1 MGTYALII
9 QPYKGL
15 PLKISLSEDDGRQDT
30 IERVVEASATGNFV
44 FSDLTYKFT
53 LVCEDKH
60 FIQGAQVYINDTYQ
74 PSSYNEGEIAF
85 WEKGTESRIFL
96 DCYGFVKIGLK
107 LFYYDGSERSLS
119 SEYLSVLVEKGQLN
133 ESVEAMVMYVY
144 NHQES
149 LLLNGESKPRNNAT
163 LKENGFRNLTA
174 QIALAEEIAR
184 VYENNYGFFKANSRF
199 RTERAEKID
208 CIERLQYVTPATLR
222 YVTSHPDQLRNV
234 YSNTGI
240 RIGSQ
245 TYEPRKILTLHD
257 VCSFDIYEN
266 RIVVGFLSKILDDI
280 YDMREHCKSLLQ
292 NSPKGKDHASGYVY
306 SSYFMFSE
314 AIQTLKKKEQQ
325 LSRLYEKFSQLWH
338 MYRDALMISPE
349 PLLHEPKPTAVFM
362 SIAQYNII
370 FVRIYQWFKYGI
382 YSFESEKYML
392 SFVKISSLYE
402 SYLLAKMLEYFK
414 NRDYVLQSATKCVY
428 PVHRSWKYRNTQCNN
443 TFIFQSKKK
452 RITLYYQPVIFDTD
466 RHDINGI
473 GLYRNNSIPADGDT
487 TKEGARYYT
496 PDFLIKFDEEDTSK
510 YLIIDAKFSKFG
522 NVRVPIVKN
531 LAFKYLFSLSPIKNN
546 HMIAGMGIIYGKC
559 WKGEQVQ
566 SAYDKQI
573 EGNEVF
579 PFTDIVP
586 LIEGIDSEDHFNK
599 LDLLFKKLER

>member
-1 MGTYALII
+1 MRDSFCFTRKVQEAKAVSMRIEQRHREYEELEHEVNELREEKEKATEELKQNAL
-9 QPYKGL
+9 KEKDEEL
-15 PLKISLSEDDGRQDT
+15 RQK
-30 IERVVEASATGNFV
+30 A
-44 FSDLTYKFT
+44 
-53 LVCEDKH
+53 
-60 FIQGAQVYINDTYQ
+60 
-74 PSSYNEGEIAF
+74 
-85 WEKGTESRIFL
+85 
-96 DCYGFVKIGLK
+96 
-107 LFYYDGSERSLS
+107 
-119 SEYLSVLVEKGQLN
+119 SEYDEWCVK
-133 ESVEAMVMYVY
+133 
-144 NHQES
+144 
-149 LLLNGESKPRNNAT
+149 
-163 LKENGFRNLTA
+163 LTA
-174 QIALAEEIAR
+174 IKNE
-184 VYENNYGFFKANSRF
+184 
-199 RTERAEKID
+199 
-208 CIERLQYVTPATLR
+208 
-222 YVTSHPDQLRNV
+222 
-234 YSNTGI
+234 
-240 RIGSQ
+240 
-245 TYEPRKILTLHD
+245 
-257 VCSFDIYEN
+257 
-266 RIVVGFLSKILDDI
+266 
-280 YDMREHCKSLLQ
+280 
-292 NSPKGKDHASGYVY
+292 
-306 SSYFMFSE
+306 
-314 AIQTLKKKEQQ
+314 
-325 LSRLYEKFSQLWH
+325 
-338 MYRDALMISPE
+338 LMISPE

-370 FVRIYQWFKYGI
+370 FVRIYEWFKYGI

-443 TFIFQSKKK
+443 TFIFRSKKK
-452 RITLYYQPVIFDTD
+452 RITLYYQPVIFDED
-466 RHDINGI
+466 RHNINGI